1 MARKFALCASML
13 SLFVILTSATQSFA
27 IDETEIKAT
36 EQIKKNPAMMQMLKK
51 IEQSKK
57 ILAEMQERK
66 NQQMQKILQMQEI
79 RKNAQAKIDEDINRM
94 NKDNEPYTPQN
105 AFAKF
110 VSKKPAMM
118 HDIYWSMF
126 NYQQEKIKSAKDAR
140 DKILNNGGKK
150 QDAWS
155 AYYKISATN
164 RAKIIDLNKNL
175 NIKYGNANIDIQSTF
190 DEKGKL
196 PRTN

>member
-1 MARKFALCASML
+1 
-13 SLFVILTSATQSFA
+13 
-27 IDETEIKAT
+27 
-36 EQIKKNPAMMQMLKK
+36 MMQMLKK

-66 NQQMQKILQMQEI
+66 NQQAQKILQMQEI
-79 RKNAQAKIDEDINRM
+79 RKNAQAKIEEDINRM
-94 NKDNEPYTPQN
+94 NKDNEPYTPQS

-110 VSKKPAMM
+110 VSKKPDIT

-126 NYQQEKIKSAKDAR
+126 NHQQEKIKSAKDAR
-140 DKILNNGGKK
+140 DKILNDGGKK

-155 AYYKISATN
+155 AYYKMSATK
-164 RAKIIDLNKNL
+164 RVQIIELNKNL
-175 NIKYGNANIDIQSTF
+175 NIKYGSADADIQNTF

-196 PRTN
+196 PRTD